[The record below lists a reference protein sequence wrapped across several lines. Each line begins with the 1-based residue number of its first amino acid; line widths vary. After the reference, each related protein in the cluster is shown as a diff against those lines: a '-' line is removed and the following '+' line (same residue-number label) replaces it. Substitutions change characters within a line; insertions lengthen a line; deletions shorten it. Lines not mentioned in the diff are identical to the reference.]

1 MTRKNW
7 TREEL
12 LLALNLY
19 CKLPFSK
26 FSSTTSE
33 IKDLARIIDRSPG
46 AVAMKLS
53 NFASLDD
60 SLSQAGLANASK
72 LDKTMWDEF
81 TGDWD
86 NVALESEEILVSLNG
101 DEGIVESDDYFVNI
115 TQVTEAKQTVKV
127 RLGQRFFRSTILS
140 NYNTRCCICELP
152 IESLL
157 IASHIIPW
165 KVDTENRLNPQNGMS
180 LCAIH
185 DKAFDRGILT
195 LDEKYQILLG
205 SDLLHLFED
214 EAIERFFI
222 HYQYKTIHMP
232 EKFAPKKDFLEYH
245 RNHIFIE

>member
-26 FSSTTSE
+26 FSSTTPE
-33 IKDLARIIDRSPG
+33 IKNLARIIDRSPG

-60 SLSQAGLANASK
+60 SLSQTGLENASK
-72 LDKTMWDEF
+72 LDKAMWDEF

-86 NVALESEEILVSLNG
+86 RVALESEEIFATQTG
-101 DEGIVESDDYFVNI
+101 DQDIEESDDDFANI
-115 TQVTEAKQTVKV
+115 IQVTEAKQTVKV
-127 RLGQRFFRSTILS
+127 RLGQRFFRSTVLN
-140 NYNTRCCICELP
+140 NYNIRCCICQLP
-152 IESLL
+152 MESLL

-165 KVDTENRLNPQNGMS
+165 KVDSENRLNPHNGMS

-185 DKAFDRGILT
+185 DKAFDRGFLT
-195 LDEKYQILLG
+195 LDEKYQVLLG
-205 SDLLHLFED
+205 TDLTHLFEY
-214 EAIERFFI
+214 EAVERFFL
-222 HYQYKTIHMP
+222 HYQHKPIHKP
-232 EKFAPKKDFLEYH
+232 EKFAPKQDFLEYH
-245 RNHIFIE
+245 RNHIFVE